1 MSSYNSQKE
10 TNASKTQAGMW
21 GLAPGHLEG
30 MCVCVGQA
38 DTDELMKAAG
48 SHAPDTSSREPPPLA
63 LQRIRQLMCPAEDLP
78 GWKRAEPSAPA
89 TPRTSLLILTELES
103 HC

>member
-1 MSSYNSQKE
+1 
-10 TNASKTQAGMW
+10 MW
-21 GLAPGHLEG
+21 GEG
-30 MCVCVGQA
+30 TRGWRQA
-38 DTDELMKAAG
+38 DTGELMKAAG